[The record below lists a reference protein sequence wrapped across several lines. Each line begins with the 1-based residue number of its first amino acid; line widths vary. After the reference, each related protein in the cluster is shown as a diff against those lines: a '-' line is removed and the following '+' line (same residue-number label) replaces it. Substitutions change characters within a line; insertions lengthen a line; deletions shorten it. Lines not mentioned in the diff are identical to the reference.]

1 MRGSS
6 GGQLPVPDWLSE
18 AVPDWL
24 ANVMG
29 PKKTPIPWREM
40 IRAVFAIWVP
50 LAAGFITGRREIA
63 LLTAMGGLLS
73 VMIDQGGPFR
83 ARLRRIGT
91 AAVFGGAV
99 GLTIGSVIH
108 GRGWIAVIALVVI
121 AGVSAILARL
131 GAVGSATGLQL
142 LIYSALGLGP
152 LGALRPWWHTAL
164 GFVGG
169 AIWGLVLIMPAWL
182 LSPRG
187 AEQRAVADVYHAI
200 ADGLRAIG
208 TPEVVNT
215 RRAVTTALN
224 TAYDTLLTGRSAA
237 SGRNE
242 LDMRLMAILNLSHQ
256 MVEAATALRSSGE
269 RPPPWVTDTID
280 RLAGAVLTLR
290 LDETAPSFIPPPW
303 SSSAG
308 ALALRDAMVALA
320 RCISGSSTPPPAPA
334 ARQPGLRDRV
344 REHSAR
350 LLDRLIGGR
359 IAWEFTIRLMIC
371 TGVAAVFSEVLP
383 LQRSYWVVLT
393 VAIILKPDYGSVFT
407 RAVQRGV
414 GTIIGAVLG
423 AAIIALVPYGP
434 WLLLPFGVLAA
445 LLPYGKSRSFGLS
458 ATFLTPFVV
467 LLIDLL
473 SPGGWRLAEER
484 LLDTLIACAIVL
496 LIGYAPWPSA
506 WSAHLPRQFAD
517 TLRAVAAYMD
527 ESLVTAWGSGPPQV
541 ASPLATAAAST
552 ADAGGSGGTGG
563 DAPAR
568 SGLRRQASRALSNLR
583 VEFQRTMSEP
593 APVSRR
599 AAAWWPAA
607 VGLEEVMDAT
617 TGLVVAIGRGT
628 APPDARAVHQLTGTL
643 RAVADAINAGTPPAI
658 SGGLPD
664 DPTLTPVTD
673 AVRSVLAVLIR
684 GGESGA
690 RGDAAR
696 QPAPA

>member
-1 MRGSS
+1 VRGSS

-24 ANVMG
+24 ADVMG

-50 LAAGFITGRREIA
+50 LAIGFITGRREIA

-83 ARLRRIGT
+83 ARIRRVGT
-91 AAVFGGAV
+91 AAIFGGAV

-142 LIYSALGLGP
+142 LIYSALCLGP

-164 GFVGG
+164 GFIAG
-169 AIWGLVLIMPAWL
+169 AVWGLVLIMPAWL

-187 AEQRAVADVYHAI
+187 AEQSAVAGVYHAI
-200 ADGLRAIG
+200 AGSLRAIG
-208 TPEVVNT
+208 TPEVVNA

-280 RLAGAVLTLR
+280 RLADAVLTLR

-303 SSSAG
+303 SSSPG

-344 REHSAR
+344 REHAAR
-350 LLDRLIGGR
+350 LLDQLIGGR
-359 IAWEFTIRLMIC
+359 IAWEFTVRLMIC

-383 LQRSYWVVLT
+383 IQRSYWVVLT
-393 VAIILKPDYGSVFT
+393 VAIILKPDYGSVFS

-527 ESLVTAWGSGPPQV
+527 ESLVTAWDSGPPQV
-541 ASPLATAAAST
+541 ASSLATAT
-552 ADAGGSGGTGG
+552 AGDAG
-563 DAPAR
+563 PARR

-599 AAAWWPAA
+599 AAAWWPAE

-628 APPDARAVHQLTGTL
+628 VPPDASAVHQLTEAL
-643 RAVADAINAGTPPAI
+643 RAVADAINTGTPPAI
-658 SGGLPD
+658 SGELPD

-673 AVRSVLAVLIR
+673 AVRSVLSVLVR

>member
-1 MRGSS
+1 
-6 GGQLPVPDWLSE
+6 
-18 AVPDWL
+18 
-24 ANVMG
+24 
-29 PKKTPIPWREM
+29 
-40 IRAVFAIWVP
+40 
-50 LAAGFITGRREIA
+50 
-63 LLTAMGGLLS
+63 
-73 VMIDQGGPFR
+73 
-83 ARLRRIGT
+83 
-91 AAVFGGAV
+91 
-99 GLTIGSVIH
+99 
-108 GRGWIAVIALVVI
+108 
-121 AGVSAILARL
+121 
-131 GAVGSATGLQL
+131 
-142 LIYSALGLGP
+142 
-152 LGALRPWWHTAL
+152 
-164 GFVGG
+164 
-169 AIWGLVLIMPAWL
+169 
-182 LSPRG
+182 
-187 AEQRAVADVYHAI
+187 
-200 ADGLRAIG
+200 
-208 TPEVVNT
+208 
-215 RRAVTTALN
+215 
-224 TAYDTLLTGRSAA
+224 
-237 SGRNE
+237 
-242 LDMRLMAILNLSHQ
+242 
-256 MVEAATALRSSGE
+256 
-269 RPPPWVTDTID
+269 
-280 RLAGAVLTLR
+280 
-290 LDETAPSFIPPPW
+290 
-303 SSSAG
+303 
-308 ALALRDAMVALA
+308 
-320 RCISGSSTPPPAPA
+320 
-334 ARQPGLRDRV
+334 
-344 REHSAR
+344 
-350 LLDRLIGGR
+350 
-359 IAWEFTIRLMIC
+359 
-371 TGVAAVFSEVLP
+371 VLP
-383 LQRSYWVVLT
+383 IQRSYWVVLT

-423 AAIIALVPYGP
+423 AVIIALVPYGP

-445 LLPYGKSRSFGLS
+445 LLPYGKSRNFGLS

-484 LLDTLIACAIVL
+484 LLDTLIGCAIVL

-541 ASPLATAAAST
+541 AAPLTAAAS
-552 ADAGGSGGTGG
+552 AGGAGSA
-563 DAPAR
+563 APARR

-658 SGGLPD
+658 SGELPD
-664 DPTLTPVTD
+664 DPALTPVTD